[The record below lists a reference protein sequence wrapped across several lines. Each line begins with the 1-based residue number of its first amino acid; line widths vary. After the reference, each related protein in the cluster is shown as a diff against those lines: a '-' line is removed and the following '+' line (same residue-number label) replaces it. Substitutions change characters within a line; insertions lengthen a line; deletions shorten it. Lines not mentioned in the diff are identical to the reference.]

1 MSNKVKAA
9 TSRIKILESESRS
22 IRTEFDQA
30 KKTLIEKSETD
41 DKYIKAL
48 RQELHRAQLELEKLK
63 NMPAETVTR
72 VIYKAPEELG
82 GDQHRHN
89 SLLNFSQDEGDEV
102 AKVEQYKHSF
112 GVRHRSKTTNCRR
125 RTA

>member
-9 TSRIKILESESRS
+9 TSRIKILESETRS
-22 IRTEFDQA
+22 TRVEFEQT
-30 KKTLIEKSETD
+30 KKTFIEKSETD

-48 RQELHRAQLELEKLK
+48 RLELQKVYQEMEKLK
-63 NMPAETVTR
+63 KMPAETVTR

-89 SLLNFSQDEGDEV
+89 SLLNFSHDDGDEL
-102 AKVEQYKHSF
+102 AKVDTNKHSS
-112 GVRHRSKTTNCRR
+112 GEKHRSKTMN
-125 RTA
+125 